1 MMQHSH
7 KQHNKHHHLH
17 RRRRMLRAIRNT
29 NASSMH
35 MRSSTALLVNAN
47 AVDSSL
53 SFKYR
58 FLSTKS
64 DKSSAAASN
73 ATATP
78 DANTPIG
85 TVLDRFADVAFMTEL
100 VRGLH
105 IATEAFFSPKVTI
118 NYPFEKGPIS
128 PRFRGEHALRRYPTG
143 EERCIGK
150 SFFLCLIYLLSLTNR
165 M

>member
-1 MMQHSH
+1 
-7 KQHNKHHHLH
+7 
-17 RRRRMLRAIRNT
+17 MLRAIRNT
-29 NASSMH
+29 HVSSMH
-35 MRSSTALLVNAN
+35 MRSSPAFLVNAI
-47 AVDSSL
+47 DSSH

-58 FLSTKS
+58 SLSSKS
-64 DKSSAAASN
+64 DKSSSAG
-73 ATATP
+73 ATP
-78 DANTPIG
+78 DANTPIA

-150 SFFLCLIYLLSLTNR
+150 SFSFPYTLFIFNNK
-165 M
+165 MMNG